1 MRYKNA
7 GCPAVHSTVLQ
18 NNPNSIWHTVH
29 KVGGGGKGE
38 QWSKPETKFCFTSHT
53 VLFTRIEYTL
63 NFLGMELLCKLR
75 ETLPRI
81 ALHFRKSRHV
91 QQCHLSYLSGQ
102 YNTPLLV
109 CTCRFAFS
117 HSVYKYKPLI
127 LQQNVHLKS
136 NDLHLS
142 QSVARTFH
150 WLIMF

>member
-1 MRYKNA
+1 MLD
-7 GCPAVHSTVLQ
+7 VLQ
-18 NNPNSIWHTVH
+18 CTAQCFKITQILYDTQFTKWGEGERENNDLSLKPN
-29 KVGGGGKGE
+29 
-38 QWSKPETKFCFTSHT
+38 CFTSHT

-109 CTCRFAFS
+109 CMCRFAFS